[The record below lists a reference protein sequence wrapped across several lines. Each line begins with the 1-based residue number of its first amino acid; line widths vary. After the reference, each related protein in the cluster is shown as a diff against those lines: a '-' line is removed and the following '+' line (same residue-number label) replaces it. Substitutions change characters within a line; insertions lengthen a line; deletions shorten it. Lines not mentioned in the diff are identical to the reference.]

1 MAQSNTIKVR
11 QSLELQAKLKEEQEQ
26 ILHARSILEAEKRRK
41 QEIREK
47 LHKDDLDMLNFKS
60 LTEKTKKMEAQQELL
75 TDIELMRK
83 KKEYEEK
90 KERDYKEY
98 FENIKKRQN
107 LKQKLYSQQVGLK
120 IEDKNSEINN

>member
-1 MAQSNTIKVR
+1 
-11 QSLELQAKLKEEQEQ
+11 
-26 ILHARSILEAEKRRK
+26 
-41 QEIREK
+41 
-47 LHKDDLDMLNFKS
+47 MLNFKS